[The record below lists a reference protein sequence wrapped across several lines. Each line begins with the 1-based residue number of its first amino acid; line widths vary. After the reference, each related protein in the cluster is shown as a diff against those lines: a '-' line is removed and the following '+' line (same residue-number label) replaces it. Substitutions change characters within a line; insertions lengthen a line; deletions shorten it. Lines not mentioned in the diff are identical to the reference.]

1 MTFPKGHA
9 RTSRLL
15 YHNFLVIIFSPL
27 CAMLG
32 LKATVNGKDTGP
44 ALVGFGEEDG
54 QMGGICVFSSVS
66 GNSECLGSVRRV
78 PWLFKSKEDYLGL
91 VESKTLLNKTWR
103 RDSVVSFKISL
114 FYVIF
119 SVLRRAWYMNN
130 QVISYSSVFYGQL
143 MPPSTYGGIKI
154 ISSQGRFPNI

>member
-44 ALVGFGEEDG
+44 ALVGFGEEVG

-78 PWLFKSKEDYLGL
+78 P
-91 VESKTLLNKTWR
+91 
-103 RDSVVSFKISL
+103 
-114 FYVIF
+114 
-119 SVLRRAWYMNN
+119 
-130 QVISYSSVFYGQL
+130 
-143 MPPSTYGGIKI
+143 
-154 ISSQGRFPNI
+154 